1 MSYQDCLI
9 WVGHSYPTIQDYLHE
24 VKARGC
30 CRKVPFWPAWARRGS
45 TRVFLAHH
53 DGMTAPDRGVIFGYY
68 VLTGVDLVLASADYD
83 ELTAILAGCR
93 DAGLGRHALGDG
105 EKGLHCAET
114 MADFWHRRAPDDP
127 LPFRLK
133 DWQGDLD
140 TFAGFFRDL
149 FVPADGDALGA
160 SALVLSTALTRLEEP
175 RLCPVDGLR
184 TSPDKSGRPSFYF
197 VDALARLIDLRF
209 EARPHGR
216 GEYGRALEEAAALLE
231 DVAPAPATLRAC
243 ERRCGAMV
251 TFKAPYPFYRS
262 IPYASFR
269 GLVQIDGDALL
280 KQVEKVSRYRSKCHE
295 VKLPYAVEKSD
306 PGASKHKEEL
316 IVDMSVDLKLS
327 KSYAER
333 VLDWLPEMMADELRA
348 RSVIRLP
355 NVGTFR
361 LKSAAADA
369 EGDGDP
375 SHDAR
380 AEADI
385 QFAPSRAFERE
396 FGEIEFTPSRGLAR
410 RI

>member
-24 VKARGC
+24 VRARGC
-30 CRKVPFWPAWARRGS
+30 CRKVPFWPAWARRGH

-53 DGMTAPDRGVIFGYY
+53 DGVTAPDRGVIFGYF
-68 VLTGVDLVLASADYD
+68 VLGGVDVVLAPEDYD
-83 ELTAILAGCR
+83 DLTAILAGCR
-93 DAGLGRHALGDG
+93 QADVGCRAHWES
-105 EKGLHCAET
+105 EKGQQCAER
-114 MADFWHRRAPDDP
+114 MIDFWRRRAPDDP

-140 TFAGFFRDL
+140 TFIRFFRDL
-149 FVPADGDALGA
+149 FVPVDGDALGT

-209 EARPHGR
+209 EARCHGH
-216 GEYGRALEEAAALLE
+216 GEYRQALDDAAVLVKEIEL
-231 DVAPAPATLRAC
+231 APAVLRPC

-306 PGASKHKEEL
+306 PGASKRKEEL

-361 LKSAAADA
+361 LKSADA
-369 EGDGDP
+369 E
-375 SHDAR
+375 AR
-380 AEADI
+380 AEAEI
-385 QFAPSRAFERE
+385 EFAPSRAFERE
-396 FGEIEFTPSRGLAR
+396 FGEIEFKPSRALAR